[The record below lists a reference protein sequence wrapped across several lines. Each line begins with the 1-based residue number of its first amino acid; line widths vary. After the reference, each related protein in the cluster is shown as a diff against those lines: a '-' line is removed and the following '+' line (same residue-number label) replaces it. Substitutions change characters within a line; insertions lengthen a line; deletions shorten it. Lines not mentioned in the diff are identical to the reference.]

1 VPRSRCGLVVVVCV
15 ILGFGIGIGLASSAL
30 IVVLTGARNAAYWS
44 FVERHAIID
53 PLAKLCSAVLIAACG
68 GVFAYLGYLL
78 GNLLV

>member
-1 VPRSRCGLVVVVCV
+1 MVVVCV
-15 ILGFGIGIGLASSAL
+15 ILGFAIGIGLASSAL
-30 IVVLTGARNAAYWS
+30 IVALTGARNAAYWS

-53 PLAKLCSAVLIAACG
+53 PLARLWSAIFIAACG

>member
-1 VPRSRCGLVVVVCV
+1 MVVVCV
-15 ILGFGIGIGLASSAL
+15 MLGFGIGISLASSAL
-30 IVVLTGARNAAYWS
+30 IVVLTGARNGTYWS

-68 GVFAYLGYLL
+68 GVCAYLGYLL